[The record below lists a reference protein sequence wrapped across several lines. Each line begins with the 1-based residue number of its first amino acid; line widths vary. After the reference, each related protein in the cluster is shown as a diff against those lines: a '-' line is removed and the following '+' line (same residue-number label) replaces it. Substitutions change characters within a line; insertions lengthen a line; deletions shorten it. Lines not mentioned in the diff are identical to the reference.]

1 MRFGRVVDFIDF
13 HIGYGIGQLLILL
26 ILRLPLVLDCGPT
39 AFCLDRRQTRND
51 QTINSDSRT
60 CYDSIWALVCSDF
73 AAQLGKKKSKP
84 DEFQVV
90 VRPPLFASGF
100 SDNADNI
107 IEKSENNRGD
117 AQSQTAKLLGANNVE
132 NSGFTGLFD
141 FSSVPDD
148 IRTKI
153 DEETYGIQLEKRL
166 PLQILFGGLPDI
178 GPVLDKMAED
188 SRLRKNRAEGLAPT
202 EGGTKSH

>member
-1 MRFGRVVDFIDF
+1 MTRQSIV
-13 HIGYGIGQLLILL
+13 
-26 ILRLPLVLDCGPT
+26 T
-39 AFCLDRRQTRND
+39 A
-51 QTINSDSRT
+51 IAVM
-60 CYDSIWALVCSDF
+60 IALGLSACSDF
-73 AAQLGKKKSKP
+73 RRSIGKEKSKP

-90 VRPPLFASGF
+90 VRPPLSLPPGF
-100 SDNADNI
+100 SETADNI
-107 IEKSENNRGD
+107 MEKSEISKGD
-117 AQSQTAKLLGANNVE
+117 AQSQTVKLLDINSVE

-153 DEETYGIQLEKRL
+153 DEETYGVQLEKRL

-188 SRLRKNRAEGLAPT
+188 SRLRKNRFEGLAPT
-202 EGGTKSH
+202 EGGTKAIDPTSDQPLRIN